1 MKKKLLFTA
10 VVVAAMSGTMVPVL
24 ALQNPAETEAGF
36 MANEAGDVETS
47 DDYTDVTNDFV
58 VNATCSVD
66 GGWQRDSRNSGQFF
80 IVNDPTLY
88 SDVYAGQG
96 VESWVSEKAPLKD
109 CNLIYQNIANL
120 PNGTYR
126 LTACAMGR
134 NQIIP
139 KTDDNNICGA
149 GLYLFAND
157 AQTQV
162 TSDVWN
168 KYSTTVEVTNGTL
181 CIGLRAGGDNVN
193 NWVAISQ
200 VVLEYQGDALLGYFQ
215 NELREKVDY
224 AHELGSQYEANGDVP
239 TQYSDELKNYQAATC
254 TEVSQ
259 IQAEIEKIDE
269 KITSIVNDIK
279 NLFYVVYKSTED
291 YVNKVLIDALEADE
305 SAKET
310 LRATITSAKA
320 KALAS
325 IDMAVWKEANMEL
338 EQACKAYYEASSGIK
353 SEIVNFDL
361 TRLVV
366 KNAGFEE
373 ENPLDGWDGLNEADI
388 YTDGTYHMVR
398 KGGRNWRVLQ
408 TVEVPNGLYSMSVQI
423 GFAQSDRNQ
432 IFLES
437 SYQRATTLFKWTGA
451 ATDEE
456 ILASWSKDNE
466 AQRSSVGNV
475 LVIDGKITM
484 GVEWIKDS
492 ETMKFD
498 NFRLVRLN
506 DGENEIK
513 ALYEQKKA
521 EADAIDQNILFDA
534 FKQRLVS
541 ALAMPVTTIDE
552 YYAAYNELNKVVAD
566 CSSAEGAIMTL
577 VDLIDECQYY
587 YDNSQTTVE
596 IKENFL
602 NAINEAKTY
611 QQLTSSE
618 ILQEYADNLELA
630 RQTFVE
636 HANPINEV
644 QFDMTYLIKNP
655 DVTGKPKGP
664 VSSFGW
670 VSSTNSWSNNFNNN
684 GDPSQF
690 YESYQNGAF
699 GAGTWVLYQPIHL
712 IAGSYKM
719 TLKAFGMNANG
730 AGSGPLV
737 ASVYAGETKGES
749 IIDGNTLNNTF
760 GVNFKVLADSEM
772 NLGVKID
779 EGNGANWV
787 GANDMKLYKLA
798 PEDMTLNETAT
809 TYDVEEDMYTN
820 VIVNRTLK
828 ADDKWNTFCVPF
840 AMSAEQLADNHI
852 AEVRKLESVETVGES
867 FVLNFS
873 EPVTEIE
880 AGVPYIVKVDEAVNQ
895 IIVNGVVVKAA
906 DPMALTVGGV
916 VMQGIYGSMTI
927 TGDHYFIS
935 DNKFYRAA
943 DKTVKVNGFRAYI
956 SLSGAQVAGI
966 NKMFINVDGEVTEI
980 NEAVEDLSDE
990 LVNVYT
996 LNGVCV
1002 KSGVKMSEALNCLR
1016 KGPYIVNGKKVIK

>member
-36 MANEAGDVETS
+36 MADEAGDVETS
-47 DDYTDVTNDFV
+47 VYTDITNEYV
-58 VNATCSVD
+58 VNASCAENY
-66 GGWQRDSRNSGQFF
+66 GWNKDSRNASAGYT
-80 IVNDPTLY
+80 VNTPVLDSEDY
-88 SDVYAGQG
+88 KGIG
-96 VESWVSEKAPLKD
+96 VEFWTDSKGNRLTD
-109 CNLIYQNIANL
+109 GDLIYQDITAI
-120 PNGTYR
+120 PNGVYR

-134 NQIIP
+134 NQSNV
-139 KTDDNNICGA
+139 DVCEN
-149 GLYLFAND
+149 GLYLFANESEI
-157 AQTQV
+157 QV
-162 TSDVWN
+162 TTNMWG
-168 KYSTTVEVTNGTL
+168 KYSTMVEVTDNTL
-181 CIGLRAGGDNVN
+181 RIGLRVKDGNMN
-193 NWVAISQ
+193 NWIAISN
-200 VVLEYQGDALLGYFQ
+200 VVLEYQGEELSFYQLALP
-215 NELREKVDY
+215 EKMDY
-224 AHELGSQYEANGDVP
+224 VHELGNQFETGRLVQKQYADK
-239 TQYSDELKNYQAATC
+239 LKNYQAASC
-254 TEVSQ
+254 SQ
-259 IQAEIEKIDE
+259 IEEYKNEIEAIDKLIDE
-269 KITSIVNDIK
+269 ANSMKTTFEN
-279 NLFYVVYKSTED
+279 VYLSSKKYAERLLAQ
-291 YVNKVLIDALEADE
+291 LISDE
-305 SAKET
+305 SAKSI
-310 LRATITSAKA
+310 LNATIETTYSSAFESTD
-320 KALAS
+320 LEGLT
-325 IDMAVWKEANMEL
+325 EAGNTL
-338 EQACKAYYEASSGIK
+338 LDACKVYYDASKGIA
-353 SEIVNFDL
+353 EETENLDM
-361 TRLVV
+361 TPLVV
-366 KNAGFEE
+366 LNPGFDNESME
-373 ENPLDGWDGLNEADI
+373 GWICNVQPDLSHDMPYFAFDAWNRPTFDF
-388 YTDGTYHMVR
+388 YQD
-398 KGGRNWRVLQ
+398 
-408 TVEVPNGLYSMSVQI
+408 VELPNGLYYLSVQEHVTI
-423 GFAQSDRNQ
+423 GDKTDLYIQSSEGRMTTKMNWNYGGEVAAAEKDWAVDKERN
-432 IFLES
+432 
-437 SYQRATTLFKWTGA
+437 RVATG
-451 ATDEE
+451 
-456 ILASWSKDNE
+456 
-466 AQRSSVGNV
+466 SVMV
-475 LVIDGKITM
+475 VDGQVRI
-484 GVEWIKDS
+484 GVNLHTS
-492 ETMKFD
+492 FQGYMFFD
-498 NFRLVRLN
+498 NFRLMRVS
-506 DGENEIK
+506 DGAEEIK

-521 EADAIDQNILFDA
+521 EADAIDQNILFDV
-534 FKQRLVS
+534 FKQRLVT

-566 CSSAEGAIMTL
+566 CSSAEGAIMKL

-618 ILQEYADNLELA
+618 VLQEYADNLELA
-630 RQTFVE
+630 RQAFVE
-636 HANPINEV
+636 HANPVNEV

-712 IAGSYKM
+712 TAGSYKM

-760 GVNFKVLADSEM
+760 GVNFKVSADSEM

-798 PEDMTLNETAT
+798 PENMTLDETAT

-852 AEVRKLESVETVGES
+852 AEVRKLENVETVGES

-895 IIVNGVVVKAA
+895 IIANGVVVKAA
-906 DPMALTVGGV
+906 DPMVLTVGGV
-916 VMQGIYGSMTI
+916 VMQGNYGSMTI

-956 SLSGAQVAGI
+956 SLSGAQAAGI
-966 NKMFINVDGEVTEI
+966 NKMFINVDGEVTGI
-980 NEAVEDLSDE
+980 NEAIEDLSDE

-1002 KSGVKMSEALNCLR
+1002 KSGVKISEALNGLR
-1016 KGPYIVNGKKVIK
+1016 KGTYIVNGKKVIK